1 LKPVQFSTGTKAM
14 TETTKKHGGKRE
26 GSGAKPKAPTT
37 AIRIDNRLIELVS
50 VIKSSYTNGIIDD
63 ACINKLIANNLNFV
77 QDSTPDLKISRGKL
91 EQHQDKLMGAL
102 TKHYGNRDTAKIQLA
117 TQLGIEPKHL
127 VIRKLSLAEIVDIWE
142 WFNETHT

>member
-1 LKPVQFSTGTKAM
+1 M

-37 AIRIDNRLIELVS
+37 AIRIDNRLLELFS
-50 VIKSSYTNGIIDD
+50 VIKSSYSEGVIDD
-63 ACINKLIANNLNFV
+63 GVIVRLIDNNLNLV

-91 EQHQDKLMGAL
+91 EQHQDKLMAAL
-102 TKHYGNRDTAKIQLA
+102 TKYYGNRDTAKIQLA

-127 VIRKLSLAEIVDIWE
+127 VIRKLSLADVVDIWE
-142 WFNETHT
+142 WFNETHA

>member
-1 LKPVQFSTGTKAM
+1 LNIVQISTGTKAM

-37 AIRIDNRLIELVS
+37 AIRIDNRLLELVS
-50 VIKSSYTNGIIDD
+50 VIKSGYTNGNIGDDVIVRLID
-63 ACINKLIANNLNFV
+63 NNLNLV
-77 QDSTPDLKISRGKL
+77 QDSTPVLKISRGKL
-91 EQHQDKLMGAL
+91 EQHQDKLMAAL